1 MKVQVSCRLPQRF
14 VTRVRGSLLIV
25 AQISGVTMAQET
37 REEGGAGI
45 DSRSGEK
52 LVGVVD

>member
-1 MKVQVSCRLPQRF
+1 VSCRLPQRF